1 MQQKQPA
8 RLWSD
13 YELMYT
19 HCQLRAMFKNALKGR
34 NKKRE
39 TRLRKAKRQRTQSVR
54 LTATKTENS
63 QEETRGDA

>member
-19 HCQLRAMFKNALKGR
+19 HWQLRAMFKNALKSR

-39 TRLRKAKRQRTQSVR
+39 TRLRKAQRQRAQGVR
-54 LTATKTENS
+54 LTKTENG
-63 QEETRGDA
+63 QEETRRSA